1 MKYCQC
7 HSTMTIKA
15 ATSAFIDE
23 VKEFIAEPT
32 MDELS
37 DIAHAVN
44 RFAGALKK
52 VPYTRVVVGDK
63 LHKEKIDQR
72 MAYYGCI
79 RSPRHLVLDQCPSIL
94 DPKGRYIEVTLE
106 RVTRVHN
113 IPRGEMRFPQVGI
126 RIVGAL
132 SGIYRVD
139 EVGRIDRISDA
150 ELVA

>member
-1 MKYCQC
+1 MQYCKC
-7 HSTMTIKA
+7 HSVLTLKQGFNA
-15 ATSAFIDE
+15 LVDE
-23 VKEFIAEPT
+23 LKEFIAEPSR
-32 MDELS
+32 DEAS
-37 DIAHAVN
+37 DVVYCLNRIAGT
-44 RFAGALKK
+44 FLG
-52 VPYTRVVVGDK
+52 VPYVKILPMDN

-72 MAYYGCI
+72 MAYYSCI

-139 EVGRIDRISDA
+139 EVGHIDRISDA